1 VYSSDG
7 EEPAM
12 RNSNTKTSPRI
23 EMALARGSVL
33 GIGVPG
39 RVAIACVAGVLWV
52 TAPETGDVVLVAG
65 DATTIDNHGRI
76 VIEALQTAEF
86 DIETDGKLVEELR
99 SFEIGRKGSRVANDN

>member
-1 VYSSDG
+1 
-7 EEPAM
+7 M
-12 RNSNTKTSPRI
+12 RKSNTETSPRI

-65 DATTIDNHGRI
+65 DATTIENRGRI

-86 DIETDGKLVEELR
+86 DIETDDKVVEELR
-99 SFEIGRKGSRVANDN
+99 MFGNGRKSARVANDN

>member
-1 VYSSDG
+1 
-7 EEPAM
+7 M
-12 RNSNTKTSPRI
+12 RKSNTEISPRI

-39 RVAIACVAGVLWV
+39 RIAIACVAGVLWV

-65 DATTIDNHGRI
+65 DATTIENRGRV

-86 DIETDGKLVEELR
+86 DIETDSKVVEELR
-99 SFEIGRKGSRVANDN
+99 LFGKGRKSARVANDN

>member
-1 VYSSDG
+1 MSKSRA
-7 EEPAM
+7 E
-12 RNSNTKTSPRI
+12 TSPRI

-65 DATTIDNHGRI
+65 DATTIDNRGRI

-86 DIETDGKLVEELR
+86 DIETDSKVVEELR
-99 SFEIGRKGSRVANDN
+99 LFGKGGKSTRVANDN